1 MLLTSVIALLLYVG
15 TYALGLIEAGTF
27 GARNPALLPEDLSV
41 AQSTLTGFLVLCGL
55 LLVIFVEPPSPW
67 WVGGNRLNGDHRPA
81 LLALAMMAVFVLIT
95 MIPPLR
101 ALFLLSPLGLREY
114 ALLALAVTIW
124 LFTVRLTWR
133 TRLLSRYLSVDL
145 DEPPTR

>member
-1 MLLTSVIALLLYVG
+1 
-15 TYALGLIEAGTF
+15 
-27 GARNPALLPEDLSV
+27 
-41 AQSTLTGFLVLCGL
+41 
-55 LLVIFVEPPSPW
+55 
-67 WVGGNRLNGDHRPA
+67 
-81 LLALAMMAVFVLIT
+81 MMAVFVLIT